1 MRLQLPGKVSGMVK
15 IKRATHLSELEQT
28 SKEMRKSIFEFKTQ
42 SGYGHLASCL
52 SIVDVLVSL
61 YFDVDSAFDL
71 AHDRVIFSKGHG
83 SPAIYPIL
91 VKLGHIPSEELTK
104 YCEETGILRLHADY
118 SIPGCLYV
126 GGSLGNGIGFA
137 AGLALARSHQHFYVI
152 LGDAELQ
159 EGSVWESL
167 LFINQHKLKNITLI
181 VDRNG
186 FGITGST
193 ESSLKLESL
202 KDKFEAFGFDTL
214 EIDGHNFDA
223 LRGVFSRKPNS
234 PRVVIAQTIKG
245 KGVSYMEGKYEFHT
259 IIPKDKG
266 LIQQGLKELS

>member
-1 MRLQLPGKVSGMVK
+1 MYTSNVTEFNRVSDLV
-15 IKRATHLSELEQT
+15 SLEQYA
-28 SKEMRKSIFEFKTQ
+28 KRIRYEIFKFKTR

-52 SIVDVLVSL
+52 SLVEILTSIYL
-61 YFDVDSAFDL
+61 DKENAFDIS
-71 AHDRVIFSKGHG
+71 HDRIIFSKGHG
-83 SPAIYPIL
+83 SPAVYPIL
-91 VKLGHIPSEELTK
+91 AGLGIIEENDLAK
-104 YCEETGILRLHADY
+104 YCQKDGILRLHSDY
-118 SIPGCLYV
+118 SIPGCIYV

-167 LFINQHKLKNITLI
+167 LFINHHKLKNMTLI

-214 EIDGHNFDA
+214 EIDGHNFDS
-223 LRGVFSRKPNS
+223 LRGVFSRKSNS

-259 IIPKDKG
+259 IIPKEKR